1 MEIHL
6 DFVIL
11 AVCLALAGYFIGN
24 GLRNFGKSNPV
35 DDYLDQSIK
44 ERLTKG
50 EERQ

>member
-11 AVCLALAGYFIGN
+11 AAGIALAGYFIGN
-24 GLRNFGKSNPV
+24 GLRNFGRSNPV
-35 DDYLDQSIK
+35 DDYFDQSIK
-44 ERLTKG
+44 DRLTKG